1 MLNLVFYTNNNNTQI
16 DLNIYISMNTI
27 VMKFGGTSVAGTEK
41 IRNIAD
47 IVIKEVKN
55 NKIIVVL
62 SAMAG
67 ETNKLQ
73 SFLDDFASQY
83 SLESDLVLTSGEQ
96 VTIGLLSA
104 QLKNKGIKSIPLL
117 GWQIPIITDDN
128 HEKAKILHIDNKRIE
143 KFFEKNDV
151 IVLAGF
157 QGISLDG
164 EITSLGRG
172 GSDTTAVAIASSV
185 GAERCDIYTDVDGV
199 YTTDPNID
207 QNAKKIPK
215 MSYEEML
222 EMAST
227 GSKVLHTRS
236 VELAMKNNLTL
247 QVLSSLTKETGTFI
261 VDEKELIEKEIVSG
275 VSYSKNEAKV
285 TISGILDKPGI
296 SAKIFSLMTENNI
309 NVDMIVQNISQD
321 RISANITFTINLK
334 DFDLTKS
341 VIEKNH
347 NSLKYKSLSL
357 DKNVAKISVIGMG
370 MMSQAGVAEKMFKTL
385 AKNEINILAISTS
398 EIKISVLIEEKH
410 TNIAVKSLHEA
421 YNL

>member
-1 MLNLVFYTNNNNTQI
+1 M
-16 DLNIYISMNTI
+16 NII
-27 VMKFGGTSVAGTEK
+27 VMKFGGTSVAGIEK
-41 IRNIAD
+41 LKNIVN
-47 IVIKEVKN
+47 IVSEEVKK
-55 NKIIVVL
+55 NKVIVVL

-73 SFLDDFASQY
+73 GYLDQFKSQN
-83 SLESDLVLTSGEQ
+83 SIESDLVLTSGEQ
-96 VTIGLLSA
+96 VTIGLLSLA
-104 QLKNKGIKSIPLL
+104 LKNDGIKSIPLL
-117 GWQIPIITDDN
+117 GWQIPIITDNN
-128 HEKAKILHIDNKRIE
+128 HKKAKILNINNKRIH
-143 KFFEKNDV
+143 KYFKNNEV

-157 QGISLDG
+157 QGINLDG

-207 QNAKKIPK
+207 ENAKKISK

-227 GSKVLHTRS
+227 GAKVLQTRS

-247 QVLSSLTKETGTFI
+247 QVLSSLTKKTGTFI

-321 RISANITFTINLK
+321 GISANITFTINQN
-334 DFDLTKS
+334 DFDVAKS
-341 VIEKNH
+341 VIE
-347 NSLKYKSLSL
+347 NSNDTLEYKSLSL
-357 DKNVAKISVIGMG
+357 DKKVAKISVVGMG
-370 MMSQAGVAEKMFKTL
+370 MMSQSGVAEKMFKTL
-385 AKNEINILAISTS
+385 AKNAINILAISTS
-398 EIKISVLIEEKH
+398 EIKISVLIDEIH

>member
-1 MLNLVFYTNNNNTQI
+1 M
-16 DLNIYISMNTI
+16 
-27 VMKFGGTSVAGTEK
+27 
-41 IRNIAD
+41 
-47 IVIKEVKN
+47 
-55 NKIIVVL
+55 
-62 SAMAG
+62 
-67 ETNKLQ
+67 
-73 SFLDDFASQY
+73 
-83 SLESDLVLTSGEQ
+83 LTSGEQ

-104 QLKNKGIKSIPLL
+104 ELKNRGVKSIPLL
-117 GWQIPIITDDN
+117 GWQIPIITDN
-128 HEKAKILHIDNKRIE
+128 SHEKAKILNIDNKRIQ

-185 GAERCDIYTDVDGV
+185 DAKRCDIYTDVDGV

-207 QNAKKIPK
+207 QNAKKISK

-296 SAKIFSLMTENNI
+296 SAKIFSLMSENNI

-321 RISANITFTINLK
+321 GISANITFTISQK
-334 DFDLTKS
+334 DFDITKS
-341 VIEKNH
+341 VIEKNR

>member
-1 MLNLVFYTNNNNTQI
+1 
-16 DLNIYISMNTI
+16 
-27 VMKFGGTSVAGTEK
+27 MKFGGTSVADTEK
-41 IRNIAD
+41 LKNIVN
-47 IVIKEVKN
+47 IVSKEVK
-55 NKIIVVL
+55 KYKVVVVL

-73 SFLDDFASQY
+73 GYLDQFGSQN
-83 SLESDLVLTSGEQ
+83 SIESDLVLTSGEQ

-104 QLKNKGIKSIPLL
+104 ALKNEGIKSIPLL

-128 HEKAKILHIDNKRIE
+128 HEKAKILQIDSKRINRY
-143 KFFEKNDV
+143 FENKDV

-157 QGISLDG
+157 QGINLDG
-164 EITSLGRG
+164 NITSLGRG
-172 GSDTTAVAIASSV
+172 GSDTTAVAIASSID
-185 GAERCDIYTDVDGV
+185 AERCDIYTDVDGV
-199 YTTDPNID
+199 YTADPNID
-207 QNAKKIPK
+207 QNAKKISK
-215 MSYEEML
+215 MAYEEML

-227 GSKVLHTRS
+227 GAKVLHTRS

-321 RISANITFTINLK
+321 GISANITFTINQK
-334 DFDLTKS
+334 DYDLTKS
-341 VIEKNH
+341 VLKNS
-347 NSLKYKSLSL
+347 NNVLKYKSLLL
-357 DKNVAKISVIGMG
+357 DKNVAKISVVGMG
-370 MMSQAGVAEKMFKTL
+370 MMSQSGVAEKMFKTL
-385 AKNEINILAISTS
+385 AKNAINILAISTS
-398 EIKISVLIEEKH
+398 EIKISVLIDEKH
-410 TNIAVKSLHEA
+410 TNIAVKSLHDA

>member
-1 MLNLVFYTNNNNTQI
+1 
-16 DLNIYISMNTI
+16 MNTI

-41 IRNIAD
+41 LRNIAD

-73 SFLDDFASQY
+73 SYLDDFASQY

-96 VTIGLLSA
+96 VTVGLLSA
-104 QLKNKGIKSIPLL
+104 ELKNRGVKSIPLL
-117 GWQIPIITDDN
+117 GWQIPIITDN
-128 HEKAKILHIDNKRIE
+128 SHEKAKILNIDNKRIQ

-185 GAERCDIYTDVDGV
+185 DAKRCDIYTDVEGV

-207 QNAKKIPK
+207 QNAKKISK

-296 SAKIFSLMTENNI
+296 SAKIFSLMSENNI

-321 RISANITFTINLK
+321 GISANITFTISQK
-334 DFDLTKS
+334 DFDITKS
-341 VIEKNH
+341 VIEKNR

>member
-1 MLNLVFYTNNNNTQI
+1 
-16 DLNIYISMNTI
+16 MNTI

-41 IRNIAD
+41 LRNIAD

-73 SFLDDFASQY
+73 SFLDDFESQY

-104 QLKNKGIKSIPLL
+104 ELKNRGVKSIPLL
-117 GWQIPIITDDN
+117 GWQIPIITDN
-128 HEKAKILHIDNKRIE
+128 SHEKAKILNIDNKRIQ

-185 GAERCDIYTDVDGV
+185 DAKRCDIYTDVEGV

-207 QNAKKIPK
+207 QNAKKISK

-296 SAKIFSLMTENNI
+296 SAKIFSLMSENNI

-321 RISANITFTINLK
+321 GISANITFTISQK
-334 DFDLTKS
+334 DFDITKS
-341 VIEKNH
+341 VIEKNR

>member
-1 MLNLVFYTNNNNTQI
+1 M
-16 DLNIYISMNTI
+16 NII
-27 VMKFGGTSVAGTEK
+27 VMKFGGTSVADTEK
-41 IRNIAD
+41 LKNIVN
-47 IVIKEVKN
+47 IVSQEVK
-55 NKIIVVL
+55 KHKVVVVL

-73 SFLDDFASQY
+73 GYLDQFGSQN
-83 SLESDLVLTSGEQ
+83 SIESDLVLTSGEQ

-104 QLKNKGIKSIPLL
+104 ALKNEGIKSIPLL

-128 HEKAKILHIDNKRIE
+128 HEKAKILQIDSKRINRY
-143 KFFEKNDV
+143 FENKDV

-157 QGISLDG
+157 QGINLDG
-164 EITSLGRG
+164 NITSLGRG
-172 GSDTTAVAIASSV
+172 GSDTTAVAIASSID
-185 GAERCDIYTDVDGV
+185 AERCDIYTDVDGV
-199 YTTDPNID
+199 YTTDPNVD
-207 QNAKKIPK
+207 QNAKKISK
-215 MSYEEML
+215 MAYEEML

-227 GSKVLHTRS
+227 GAKVLHTRS

-321 RISANITFTINLK
+321 GISANITFTINQK
-334 DFDLTKS
+334 DYDLTKS
-341 VIEKNH
+341 VLKNS
-347 NSLKYKSLSL
+347 NNVLKYKSLLL
-357 DKNVAKISVIGMG
+357 DKNVAKISVVGMG
-370 MMSQAGVAEKMFKTL
+370 MMSQSGVAEKMFKTL
-385 AKNEINILAISTS
+385 AKNAINILAISTS
-398 EIKISVLIEEKH
+398 EIKISVLIDEKH
-410 TNIAVKSLHEA
+410 TNIAVKSLHDA